1 MNLDQLMA
9 WAQDK
14 TRFQGPGDYADFCEA
29 YLDFIFHGLQAV
41 IVSQNENHYRFFQYR
56 EDGNFNVTRPVN
68 SRLFLSQEDFV
79 QAKGEFSYILQHV
92 RDIRGDLARRQL
104 LNRFIYTCQQSIGA
118 ALDALPAGKSNTARK
133 INGDLFERYIRVILT
148 TIGVSVHDGVVPVP
162 VVVDGQE
169 LFRMSYQHDLIVESG
184 GQLRAIGSV
193 DLQQGQ
199 ARQDLHRQVSL

>member
-68 SRLFLSQEDFV
+68 SRLFLSQEDFS
-79 QAKGEFSYILQHV
+79 QAKQEFSYMLQHI
-92 RDIRGDLARRQL
+92 RDIRGDQARRQL

-118 ALDALPAGKSNTARK
+118 ALDALPAGKSNA
-133 INGDLFERYIRVILT
+133 G
-148 TIGVSVHDGVVPVP
+148 
-162 VVVDGQE
+162 
-169 LFRMSYQHDLIVESG
+169 
-184 GQLRAIGSV
+184 
-193 DLQQGQ
+193 
-199 ARQDLHRQVSL
+199 QDLHRQISL

>member
-92 RDIRGDLARRQL
+92 RDIRGDLAPAAAAQPLYLHLSAVHRR
-104 LNRFIYTCQQSIGA
+104 RPGC
-118 ALDALPAGKSNTARK
+118 PPRR
-133 INGDLFERYIRVILT
+133 E
-148 TIGVSVHDGVVPVP
+148 
-162 VVVDGQE
+162 E
-169 LFRMSYQHDLIVESG
+169 QH
-184 GQLRAIGSV
+184 RP
-193 DLQQGQ
+193 
-199 ARQDLHRQVSL
+199 

>member
-79 QAKGEFSYILQHV
+79 QAKGEFSTSSSTSATFAATS
-92 RDIRGDLARRQL
+92 ARRQL
-104 LNRFIYTCQQSIGA
+104 LNRFIYTCQA
-118 ALDALPAGKSNTARK
+118 
-133 INGDLFERYIRVILT
+133 
-148 TIGVSVHDGVVPVP
+148 VHRRRPGCPP
-162 VVVDGQE
+162 RRE
-169 LFRMSYQHDLIVESG
+169 EQH
-184 GQLRAIGSV
+184 RP
-193 DLQQGQ
+193 
-199 ARQDLHRQVSL
+199 